1 MNNDYNDVIHPVTP
15 ADYLEIMEVWESS
28 VKATHKFLSDEDFN
42 FYKNILPS
50 FFPQV
55 KMHCVKDSCNHILG
69 FLGTQEDTLEMLF
82 VRDGYRG
89 MGLGKRLLKYAIHKL
104 NVYKVDVNQQNDYA
118 RVFYYQQGF
127 RMKRFS
133 RIDGFGKPYP
143 IWHME
148 FDISE
153 KLP

>member
-1 MNNDYNDVIHPVTP
+1 MKQQHKDDIQAVTSIDYPQ
-15 ADYLEIMEVWESS
+15 IMEVWESS
-28 VKATHKFLSDEDFN
+28 VKATHQFLSEEDFE
-42 FYKNILPS
+42 FYKSILPS

-55 KMHCVKDSCNHILG
+55 TMHCLKDDGNKILG
-69 FLGTQEDTLEMLF
+69 FLGTQSNTLEMLF

-89 MGLGKRLLKYAIHKL
+89 MGLGKRLLQYAVKVL
-104 NVYKVDVNQQNDYA
+104 NVSKVDVNQQNDYA

-133 RIDGFGKPYP
+133 RNDGFGKPYP

-148 FDISE
+148 
-153 KLP
+153 L